1 VIFVSGNLDADVCRL
16 ALEQSATAFLGKP
29 FPEDRML
36 AALRAALK
44 MNSLQVV

>member
-1 VIFVSGNLDADVCRL
+1 MFAGGRSSRAI
-16 ALEQSATAFLGKP
+16 AFLGKP

-44 MNSLQVV
+44 TN